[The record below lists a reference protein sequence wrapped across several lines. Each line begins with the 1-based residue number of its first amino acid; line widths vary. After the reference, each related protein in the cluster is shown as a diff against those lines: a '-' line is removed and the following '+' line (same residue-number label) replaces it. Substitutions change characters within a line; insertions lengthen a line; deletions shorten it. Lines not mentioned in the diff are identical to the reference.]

1 MVYVAFTFAFALACL
16 ATLEFVCMM
25 TLDSANRALKKRV
38 LRLERA
44 NRQLEEHVSTLESQ
58 LASADPEDGGTPDE
72 WPEFIEDTSAG
83 ARRNQQ

>member
-25 TLDSANRALKKRV
+25 TLDSANRALKKKV

-44 NRQLEEHVSTLESQ
+44 NGQLEEHVWALESQ
-58 LASADPEDGGTPDE
+58 LASADPGDGGTLDE
-72 WPEFIEDTSAG
+72 WPEFIEDTSAR